1 MYVEPNDD
9 EIKACIQ
16 DSVVAVCTEEESPP
30 FSRYTILH
38 NYMIHIIGLLY
49 DIAIGLLLHK
59 RHYPDINA

>member
-49 DIAIGLLLHK
+49 DIYL
-59 RHYPDINA
+59 